1 MKAIAIQTFGS
12 SDGMQVVDVP
22 TPVLSAGQ
30 VQIRT
35 EAIGVGGVD
44 AIVRRAT
51 LGTLGLS
58 AGHVP
63 GSEVAGVITDVGD
76 GVDASWMGRRVWAF
90 TGMGGG
96 YAEQAVADLAD
107 VVALPERMSSIDA
120 VTLGSAGPVAHFALD
135 RARLARGE
143 SVLVRGAGGSIGIA
157 AVELAASAG
166 ASSVS
171 VTTSSAERGA
181 KLLSFGATDVL
192 NRNGQGGG
200 PDTFDVIV
208 DIVAGQNF
216 PDFVERLANNG
227 RLVVVGVVGGPPAE
241 IGPTLMR
248 NFRRSLTV
256 SMLSLDTIPT
266 VERDKVRADL
276 FTPGRLH
283 AVVDEVLPLDRA
295 AEAHQRMDA
304 GQVFGRI
311 VLTP

>member
-1 MKAIAIQTFGS
+1 
-12 SDGMQVVDVP
+12 MQVVEVP
-22 TPVLSAGQ
+22 TPIPSAGQ
-30 VQIRT
+30 VQIRA

-44 AIVRRAT
+44 AIVRRGT

-58 AGHVP
+58 AGHIP
-63 GSEVAGVITDVGD
+63 GSEVAGVITDVGE

-107 VVALPERMSSIDA
+107 VVALPERLSSIDA

-135 RARLARGE
+135 RARLVQGE

-157 AVELAASAG
+157 AVELAAKAG

-171 VTTSSAERGA
+171 VATSSAERGA
-181 KLLSFGATDVL
+181 KLKSFGATHVL
-192 NRNGQGGG
+192 DRDGHGDG

-208 DIVAGQNF
+208 DIVGGQQF
-216 PDFVERLANNG
+216 SDFVERLADNG

-241 IGPTLMR
+241 IVPTLMR

-266 VERDKVRADL
+266 AERDRVRADL
-276 FTPGRLH
+276 FAAGRLH

-295 AEAHQRMDA
+295 AEAHRRMDD

-311 VLTP
+311 VLVP